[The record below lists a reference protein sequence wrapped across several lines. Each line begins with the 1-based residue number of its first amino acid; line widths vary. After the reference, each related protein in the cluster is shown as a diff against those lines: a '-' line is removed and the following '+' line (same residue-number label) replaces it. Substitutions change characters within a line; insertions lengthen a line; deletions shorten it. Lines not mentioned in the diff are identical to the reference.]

1 MWVKKLN
8 DIRNLKGERL
18 TGDVRQKLEYFKDLF
33 SGDDVFR
40 FRQLCCNGFNAAVLF
55 CDSMVNNEVL
65 GECVIKPL
73 LLCKKPQ
80 NVRSDEYLFKS
91 VLFAGEIS
99 KTDQVLDLVRG
110 ILYGDTVI
118 LLDNDCLV
126 VNTKGFRTR
135 GINEPSDE
143 RILQGPREGFDE
155 TAMLNFVMLRRKLP
169 TPDLKCEIT
178 NIGRRTDTKVFICYL
193 ESLVKKNILKD
204 VKRRLK
210 EIDIDGILDSNYIN
224 ELIKG
229 NRYSLFKSSGTTERP
244 DIVAA
249 RLLEGRIAIIVD
261 GTPVCITLPYLFQ
274 ENFQSDEDYY
284 LNFLV
289 ANIGRILRYI
299 CFFLSI
305 TVPAIYICLTNFF
318 PALLPTSFVISIS
331 ASRSGV
337 PFPSFLEAVVLIF
350 IFEILKETGIRMP
363 QSLGHAL
370 SIVGG
375 LVVGQAA
382 VDAKIVSAP
391 MLIVV
396 ALSGICGLMIP
407 KLKGA
412 IFYYRLFFALLSSLL
427 GFFGL
432 FFGVAIMLIS
442 ILKMKSFTVDYT
454 GSIKEFNAN
463 SLKDDYIRAP
473 FWFLKT
479 RPRELT
485 NNTVRM
491 REKE

>member
-1 MWVKKLN
+1 MLN
-8 DIRNLKGERL
+8 DIKNLEGERL
-18 TGDVRQKLEYFKDLF
+18 KGTVEEKLKYFQNMF
-33 SGDDVFR
+33 SKDDVFR
-40 FRQLCCNGFNAAVLF
+40 FRFLSCRGFNAAILF
-55 CDSMVNNEVL
+55 SDSMVNNEVL
-65 GECVIKPL
+65 GECVIKPIL
-73 LLCKKPQ
+73 LSEKPQ
-80 NVRSDEYLFKS
+80 NVRADDFLFKS
-91 VLFAGEIS
+91 VLFAGEIK
-99 KTDQVLDLVRG
+99 KTDLVLDMVRG
-110 ILYGDTVI
+110 VLYGDTVI
-118 LLDNDCLV
+118 LLDDDCLV

-135 GINEPSDE
+135 GISEPNDE

-169 TPDLKCEIT
+169 TPDLRCEIT
-178 NIGRRTDTKVFICYL
+178 YLGRRSDTKVFICYL
-193 ESLVKKNILKD
+193 DSLVKPNILAE

-210 EIDIDGILDSNYIN
+210 KIDIDGIMDSNYIN
-224 ELIKG
+224 ELIRD
-229 NRYSLFKSSGTTERP
+229 NRYSLFKSAGSTERP
-244 DIVAA
+244 DVVAA
-249 RLLEGRIAIIVD
+249 RLLEGRIALIVD
-261 GTPVCITLPYLFQ
+261 GTPVCITIPYLFQ

-284 LNFLV
+284 LNFWV
-289 ANIGRILRYI
+289 ANIGRMLRYL

-305 TVPAIYICLTNFF
+305 SVPAIYLALTCFF
-318 PALLPTSFVISIS
+318 PTLLPTSFVISIA
-331 ASRSGV
+331 ASRMGV
-337 PFPSFLEAVVLIF
+337 PFSSFLECIVLVL

-407 KLKGA
+407 RIKGA
-412 IFYYRLFFALLSSLL
+412 VFYFRLFFIILTALL

-432 FFGVAIMLIS
+432 FTGFAILLIS
-442 ILKMKSFTVDYT
+442 VFKMKSFTVDYT
-454 GSIKEFNAN
+454 GSIREFTAS

-479 RPRELT
+479 RPDYLT

-491 REKE
+491 RDKK